1 MPVQANGP
9 VVSDGSRFGTKL
21 LQSDF
26 ARLKAE
32 TKASEATAQKEYD
45 IFMTDSEVDKES
57 KITAIEHETAKK
69 QYESQAMFVNKADLE
84 GTQKELGPVFSY
96 FGKIEAIVCR
106 RGSELR

>member
-45 IFMTDSEVDKES
+45 TFMTDSKVDKES
-57 KITAIEHETAKK
+57 KITAIEHKKRRSRMRAK
-69 QYESQAMFVNKADLE
+69 QCL
-84 GTQKELGPVFSY
+84 
-96 FGKIEAIVCR
+96 
-106 RGSELR
+106 